1 MSEFE
6 EVAEKASEIIELFF
20 CEMDPDNWLYL
31 EEREEDDDMNNGHE
45 NSNDKETSNSL
56 QKEDNSDYL

>member
-31 EEREEDDDMNNGHE
+31 EEREEVE
-45 NSNDKETSNSL
+45 NAIND
-56 QKEDNSDYL
+56 